1 MSDLSVT
8 VNGVGTR
15 ELAQTAKSRT
25 QVQAPGPRAA
35 DAPSAK
41 PETPAPETPAK
52 EPHVASPPA
61 TRLSIELDAV
71 TKRYIFKSIDPDTGE
86 IIRQYPTEPMLSLI
100 ARVRQVTG
108 LTVDKNA

>member
-15 ELAQTAKSRT
+15 EPAQTAKSRT
-25 QVQAPGPRAA
+25 QVQAPEPRAA

-41 PETPAPETPAK
+41 PETPAK
-52 EPHVASPPA
+52 EPHVASPPV